1 MNCKT
6 VIFLACFQ
14 CLCLVQPKE
23 ALFVNRKSLSENI
36 QDGLVFAGK
45 IFGIDH
51 ASEIADMVAN
61 TFSNKSKQHKYQN
74 RQDDPGDYNNH
85 NTLMISNILQLIG
98 LDSAKIGA
106 LAVNGIIFI
115 AQVIGRSLVASFT
128 DKFTAKEDT
137 TESPPPSARK
147 LSDGSPLDWFLQIK
161 SPILTNTMNELRN
174 SSLPER
180 LVDMFEEKD
189 GNTDCI
195 KLLVCKM
202 SPLIW
207 GMQRACNATI
217 EPEEQTDEI
226 DVGINGKGLNSF
238 YKYLPDMQEFS
249 THGDACES
257 RYDGCKVAP
266 PY

>member
-1 MNCKT
+1 MARGFNKT
-6 VIFLACFQ
+6 RESEKRVFFERVL
-14 CLCLVQPKE
+14 
-23 ALFVNRKSLSENI
+23 LFKMEMYEVM
-36 QDGLVFAGK
+36 
-45 IFGIDH
+45 
-51 ASEIADMVAN
+51 MV
-61 TFSNKSKQHKYQN
+61 SYE
-74 RQDDPGDYNNH
+74 
-85 NTLMISNILQLIG
+85 
-98 LDSAKIGA
+98 
-106 LAVNGIIFI
+106 
-115 AQVIGRSLVASFT
+115 IGRSLVASFT
-128 DKFTAKEDT
+128 DKFTSKEDT

-147 LSDGSPLDWFLQIK
+147 LSDGSPLDWLLQIK

-217 EPEEQTDEI
+217 EPEEQTDEV
-226 DVGINGKGLNSF
+226 DVGNNGKGLNSF

-257 RYDGCKVAP
+257 RRPTCYQSRNNVKHLHNNEMVNCFISIYDAYIEVFVEQRNTTRTSSVSAGGGDASCIAHVSP
-266 PY
+266 NNIDFIWNISW